1 MQAPVPVAV
10 VNEQMPPAKR
20 LAPLESQLQLS
31 ALQLMNQRAAAGANQ
46 SEMVRAEKAFLI
58 SNEEG
63 NNEFADCYF
72 PLRTNLPP
80 GAHGLYKV
88 TINEIMFNCTQ
99 PAFIPTDYLRFKF
112 EAIGIEGPVECKISC
127 VRDVYPESIAI
138 GLALFADAQN
148 FVVDNG
154 FELVVQGDANDQLT
168 LWRGGD
174 MWFTF
179 DFSAATNN
187 QITLRNNHISTLQV
201 EMSGGFYHFFNYPS
215 QYITFGSGQ
224 SRIFRGV
231 YFNGPIFYLAETG
244 ARPTVNTR
252 NNANHQFN
260 AVGIFYNYNTEF
272 RSFVQ
277 MSGTMQLIM
286 SNVSNFRLRIV
297 DDAGRVVRLRSPVFC
312 HLTIEP
318 NT

>member
-1 MQAPVPVAV
+1 MQQPVPVELAAPV
-10 VNEQMPPAKR
+10 QLPAKR
-20 LAPLESQLQLS
+20 LAPIESGMQLA
-31 ALQLMNQRAAAGANQ
+31 ALQLMNQRQANGLTQ
-46 SEMVRAEKAFLI
+46 SEPVQVEKAFLI

-63 NNEFADCYF
+63 NNRFADCYF

-99 PAFIPTDYLRFKF
+99 PAFLTSDYLR
-112 EAIGIEGPVECKISC
+112 IRVENQTITI
-127 VRDVYPESIAI
+127 RPIADIYPETLQGPQAFAEALMPDVGELIVEDAENELL
-138 GLALFADAQN
+138 LALHIDNN
-148 FVVDNG
+148 FIFGINYVNY
-154 FELVVQGDANDQLT
+154 Q
-168 LWRGGD
+168 
-174 MWFTF
+174 
-179 DFSAATNN
+179 NN
-187 QITLRNNHISTLQV
+187 QLGLWNLMNVPITL
-201 EMSGGFYHFFNYPS
+201 EMSGGFYHYFNYPAQS
-215 QYITFGSGQ
+215 ITLQ
-224 SRIFRGV
+224 PEEQRVFRGI
-231 YFNGPIFYLAETG
+231 YANGPIFYLAETG

-297 DDAGRVVRLRSPVFC
+297 DDAGRIVQLRSPVFC